1 MSRKINNIGEELRK
15 TNLSAAA
22 LALYLNVNE
31 STISKWKSHTEEP
44 AIKTLDDV
52 GEVLEVSNTKLII
65 DNKRVQ
71 TGLADALQKKYKE
84 LLKKG
89 IEKKVASKDSKG
101 RPIMVNNPEFIQA
114 LRDFVKDYK
123 ENQNHK

>member
-1 MSRKINNIGEELRK
+1 MSKPKINNLRRELNNTK
-15 TNLSAAA
+15 LQVAA
-22 LALYLNVNE
+22 LALLLDVNE
-31 STISKWKSHTEEP
+31 STVSKWNSNIEEP
-44 AIKTLDDV
+44 SLKRLNEI
-52 GEVLEVSNTKLII
+52 GEVLEVRNTKLII

-114 LRDFVKDYK
+114 LRDFVEDYK
-123 ENQNHK
+123 KTKT

>member
-1 MSRKINNIGEELRK
+1 MSKPKINNLRRELNNTK
-15 TNLSAAA
+15 LQVAA
-22 LALYLNVNE
+22 LALLLDVNE
-31 STISKWKSHTEEP
+31 STVSKWNSNIEEP
-44 AIKTLDDV
+44 SLKRLNEI

-84 LLKKG
+84 LLKEG

-114 LRDFVKDYK
+114 LRDFVEDYK
-123 ENQNHK
+123 KTKT